1 MTEAGGVFA
10 AAGSAHS
17 RASGNPVEARA
28 AVELAGS
35 PLSRG
40 RAGRRLVRFRCSL
53 FVAGFLGASLLA
65 VSAHWIAGLGPPPDG
80 KALEFST
87 RVLDRDGRLLRAYAT
102 PEGRWRLPARIADV
116 DPRLFEVLFAYEDK
130 RFRSHPG
137 VDPLAL
143 TRAAFQLATSGRI
156 HSGGSTLTMQVAR
169 LLEPRSGRSFLR
181 KLRQIVRAVEIERV
195 LSKDAVLSLYLDL
208 APYGGNIEGVR
219 AASLAYFGKE
229 PRRLTLGEA
238 ALLVALPQA
247 PESRR
252 PDRWTEGARNA
263 RNRVLDRFS
272 SLGTVPADEIA
283 LAKAEPVPTA
293 RHPMPL
299 LAPHAAN
306 SAVAEV
312 PTGSEIRLS
321 IDADLQR
328 NLEELARERS
338 RALVQTHGPDVSLAI
353 FVVDNATGAVAAH
366 IGSPDYF
373 DARRAGE
380 IDMTRAL
387 RSPGSTLKPFI
398 YGLGFEDGFIH
409 PETLIDDQPVR
420 YGAYAPQNFDF
431 TFQGTVTVRK
441 ALQLSLNVPALAVL
455 DRAGASRLAAR
466 LTQAGAAL
474 VLPEGE
480 APGLAIGLGGVGIRL
495 ADLVMLYGGLARL
508 GTVLP
513 ASEQMDRRAPPTT
526 PGQGEGRRLME
537 PVAAWYVANTLI
549 GTPPP
554 ENGAP
559 GRIAFK
565 TGTSYGYRDAWSIG
579 FDGKH
584 TIGVWVGRPDGAPVP
599 GLIGRSAAAPILFD
613 AFARLG
619 APPVALPRAP
629 EGALVTTT
637 AKLPPPL
644 KRFSPNGPLGDDAQ
658 ARLHILFPPD
668 GARLELSR
676 SEGKPDPVPLKLSGA
691 VAPVTVLVNGTP
703 VPAQPRGALFFLLDG
718 AGFARVT
725 VIDGS
730 GAADSVVVRAEEGA
744 ASTSQPAVRG
754 ACAAAPCGRL

>member
-1 MTEAGGVFA
+1 MFAAGGY
-10 AAGSAHS
+10 
-17 RASGNPVEARA
+17 
-28 AVELAGS
+28 
-35 PLSRG
+35 
-40 RAGRRLVRFRCSL
+40 
-53 FVAGFLGASLLA
+53 
-65 VSAHWIAGLGPPPDG
+65 WIAGLGPAPDG
-80 KALEFST
+80 KTLEFST

-130 RFRSHPG
+130 RFRTHPG
-137 VDPLAL
+137 VDPVAL
-143 TRAAFQLATSGRI
+143 LRAAFQLTTSGRI
-156 HSGGSTLTMQVAR
+156 LSGGSTLTMQVAR
-169 LLEPRSGRSFLR
+169 LLEPRSGRSFLT
-181 KLRQIVRAVEIERV
+181 KLRQIVRAVELERV
-195 LSKDAVLSLYLDL
+195 LSKDQVLSLYLDL

-219 AASLAYFGKE
+219 AAALAYFGKE
-229 PRRLTLGEA
+229 PRRLSLGEA

-252 PDRWTEGARNA
+252 PDRWAEGARNA
-263 RNRVLDRFS
+263 RNRVLDRFAL
-272 SLGTVPADEIA
+272 LGTVPADEIT

-293 RHPMPL
+293 RHAMPM

-312 PTGSEIRLS
+312 RPGSEIRLS

-338 RALVQTHGPDVSLAI
+338 RTLVQAHGPDVSLAML
-353 FVVDNATGAVAAH
+353 VVDNATGAAAAR

-420 YGAYAPQNFDF
+420 YGTYAPQNFDF

-455 DRAGASRLAAR
+455 DRVGASRLAAR
-466 LTQAGAAL
+466 LTQAGATL

-495 ADLVMLYGGLARL
+495 ADLVMLYGGIARL

-513 ASEQMDRRAPPTT
+513 V
-526 PGQGEGRRLME
+526 GEGMSRSSPTAAPEKGEGKRLME

-549 GTPPP
+549 GTLPP

-579 FDGKH
+579 FDGRH

-599 GLIGRSAAAPILFD
+599 GLVGRSAAAPILFD

-619 APPVALPRAP
+619 APPLALPRAP
-629 EGALVTTT
+629 EGALVTT
-637 AKLPPPL
+637 AGKLPPPL
-644 KRFSPNGPLGDDAQ
+644 RRFSPGGLLGDEAQ

-676 SEGKPDPVPLKLSGA
+676 SDGKSDSVPLKISGA

-703 VPAQPRGALFFLLDG
+703 VPPQPRGPLFFSLDG

-730 GAADSVVVRAEEGA
+730 GAADSVVVRTEESASA
-744 ASTSQPAVRG
+744 AAGQPAARA
-754 ACAAAPCGRL
+754 ACAAMPCGRL